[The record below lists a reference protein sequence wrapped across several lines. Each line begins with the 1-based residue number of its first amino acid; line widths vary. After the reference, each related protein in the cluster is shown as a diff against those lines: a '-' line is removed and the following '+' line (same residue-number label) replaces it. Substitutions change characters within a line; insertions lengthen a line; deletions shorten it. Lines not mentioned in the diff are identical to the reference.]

1 MIPGAALCTAAFALF
16 AAAMPA
22 RAQMPPEIAD
32 LSPAELAKGSFATE
46 YGELL
51 VHEFARVVRE
61 SADPEC
67 LRTRRLGETE
77 LRERAREVM
86 VRNGTRF
93 IEIGRE
99 LVDTAKFD
107 ETFTAAAGKDA
118 KAEYKRLREH
128 PTVKGH
134 IELSNP
140 ARYARVA
147 DAVVETMN
155 RHAVVS
161 GYKLSALFS
170 PRSSGNAALL
180 QANPSEKAAAAARA
194 YMREHDSPELRRW
207 DHLTRSAVY
216 AQGHATDMQELL
228 RLGPVQLTPDLGAD
242 LERLCVSRQ

>member
-1 MIPGAALCTAAFALF
+1 MILRAALAALLL
-16 AAAMPA
+16 AAAPA

-32 LSPAELAKGSFATE
+32 LSPADLAKGSFSTE

-51 VHEFARVVRE
+51 IHEFVRVVRE

-67 LRTRRLGETE
+67 LRARSLGEAE
-77 LRERAREVM
+77 LRESAREAV
-86 VRNGTRF
+86 VRNATRF

-99 LVDTAKFD
+99 LVDAAKFD
-107 ETFTAAAGKDA
+107 ETLAAAAGKDA
-118 KAEYKRLREH
+118 KAEYKRLRDH

-134 IELSNP
+134 IALSNP

-170 PRSSGNAALL
+170 PRSSRNTLL
-180 QANPSEKAAAAARA
+180 LEANPSEKAAAAARA

-207 DHLTRSAVY
+207 DHLARSVVY
-216 AQGHATDMQELL
+216 AQSQATDVQELV
-228 RLGPVQLTPDLGAD
+228 RLGPTQLTPDVGTD
-242 LERLCVSRQ
+242 LERLCVPRR